1 MLLALVI
8 GVGMTALV
16 DALLVQFWILLPDS
30 GPRMTAAPRMSV
42 AASEFVEN

>member
-1 MLLALVI
+1 MLLALAI

-16 DALLVQFWILLPDS
+16 DPAGAVLILLPHS
-30 GPRMTAAPRMSV
+30 GPRMIAAPRMSV